1 MKLKDLEIVDTTQK
15 LFDSFNGFMLSS
27 DTKVFGKL
35 LARTLLFNQVKDL
48 PGDIVECGVFKG
60 TGLLTFLKLKKFLC
74 PNSGKKVVGFDYFNS
89 DKLVESLSGQD
100 AAAMKVLFDQRGYAH
115 RDDHRDHFDAF
126 IASCGFEQHEY
137 ELVAGDVCKTASEYV
152 SERPGA
158 RISLL
163 YLDLDVQDPTYA
175 ALEALWPRVVTGGIV
190 VFDEYAFHQW
200 SEANAVD
207 CFFHDK
213 DVEIKSLN
221 YICPSAYVVKK

>member
-1 MKLKDLEIVDTTQK
+1 MKLKELEIIDTTQK

-35 LARTLLFNQVKDL
+35 LARTLLVNQVKDL

-60 TGLLTFLKLKKFLC
+60 TGLLTFLKLKRFLC
-74 PNSGKKVVGFDYFNS
+74 PNSGKKVIGFDFFDS

-100 AAAMKVLFDQRGYAH
+100 AEAMKTLFDKRDYAH
-115 RDDHRDHFDAF
+115 ANNHRDKFDAF
-126 IASCGFEQHEY
+126 IASCGFEEHEY
-137 ELVAGDVCKTASEYV
+137 ELVSGDICKTAGEYV
-152 SERPGA
+152 TERPGA

-163 YLDLDVQDPTYA
+163 YIDLDVQDPTYA
-175 ALEALWPRVVTGGIV
+175 ALEALWPRVVKGGIV
-190 VFDEYAFHQW
+190 VFDEYAFHKW

-207 CFFHDK
+207 CFFNDK